1 MRNTRQ
7 NKPVSALDVAA
18 YILGNHTNNAPINAW
33 KMHQLV
39 YYCQAWTLV
48 FDERPLF
55 FETIMASNKGIVIN
69 ELCPQHNSQLYVGGS
84 SIGNLNHL
92 SLRQIETI
100 AYVIKKY
107 GHLTM
112 TELTKLTCE
121 SAPWKLAR
129 ANAKNEK
136 DSVEITTSSIHEF
149 FMHQK
154 K

>member
-7 NKPVSALDVAA
+7 NNPISALDVAA

-48 FDERPLF
+48 MDERPLF
-55 FETIMASNKGIVIN
+55 VEKIMASNKGVVIN

-92 SLRQIETI
+92 SIRQIENI
-100 AYVIKKY
+100 AIVMKKY
-107 GHLTM
+107 GHLSVD
-112 TELTKLTCE
+112 ELTKLTCQ
-121 SAPWKLAR
+121 SDPWKNAR
-129 ANAKNEK
+129 QQAKSDKE
-136 DSVEITTSSIHEF
+136 SVEIPIESIQAYF
-149 FMHQK
+149 STQK
-154 K
+154 

>member
-55 FETIMASNKGIVIN
+55 FEKIMASNKGIVIN
-69 ELCPQHNSQLYVGGS
+69 ELCPQHNSQLYIGGS

-100 AYVIKKY
+100 GYVIKKY
-107 GHLTM
+107 GHYSVG
-112 TELTKLTCE
+112 ELTQLTCE
-121 SAPWKLAR
+121 SDPWKAAR
-129 ANAKNEK
+129 AQAKSEK
-136 DSVEITTSSIHEF
+136 ESVEITTESIRDF
-149 FMHQK
+149 FIKQK
-154 K
+154 D